1 MKSNSKNEL
10 LRVLSICGQVAEHKS
25 EKMQENGRDEDEIL
39 AAISADEQETLKAI
53 LLKLQSQ

>member
-10 LRVLSICGQVAEHKS
+10 VRLLSICGQVAEHKS

-39 AAISADEQETLKAI
+39 PAISADEQETLKAI

>member
-10 LRVLSICGQVAEHKS
+10 VRLLSICGQVAEHKS